1 METEQRLK
9 VHPILGTIEKGR
21 RVTFYHDGKP
31 MEGYEGE
38 PIAAALKAAGV
49 QIHRYTAKKHS
60 PRGIFCA
67 IGRCTDCVMV
77 VNGEPNVRT
86 CMTPLKEGMTV
97 DTQYGTSAEPFAEQ
111 EGGRT

>member
-1 METEQRLK
+1 MESRISE
-9 VHPILGTIEKGR
+9 HPILGTIPRGR
-21 RVTFYHDGKP
+21 LVTFTHDGKTLQ
-31 MEGYEGE
+31 GYEGE

-49 QIHRYTAKKHS
+49 QIHRYTAKKHM

-86 CMTPLKEGMTV
+86 CMTPLQEGMTV
-97 DTQYGTSAEPFAEQ
+97 DTQYGTSSVPFDRQ
-111 EGGRT
+111 EGGRA